1 MWRYLSNVEPPRK
14 KAKSGKNQS
23 AERFKQYD
31 KQTRQRKFQSAW
43 KKDDQGREQEWL
55 VFDDEME
62 SMFCSA
68 FRTFAKTDQDK
79 KGPFVVGTNKF
90 KLENI
95 KAHELS
101 KSHIF
106 FKNLLWQPK
115 QTCHWHTGRRVRAAT
130 HVSSTRKGDKTNE
143 ERACRGEALC
153 MCPIHSLWI
162 DVQVGWLTP
171 AVCSLY
177 LSLSVTITSLS
188 LSFFQSHTLL
198 SLSKNL
204 IYLKKRNEPWI
215 FKLVV

>member
-14 KAKSGKNQS
+14 KAKSGENQS

-43 KKDDQGREQEWL
+43 KKDDQGQEREWL

-68 FRTFAKTDQDK
+68 CRTFAQADQDK

-106 FKNLLWQPK
+106 FKLAL
-115 QTCHWHTGRRVRAAT
+115 T
-130 HVSSTRKGDKTNE
+130 VSIK
-143 ERACRGEALC
+143 
-153 MCPIHSLWI
+153 
-162 DVQVGWLTP
+162 
-171 AVCSLY
+171 
-177 LSLSVTITSLS
+177 
-188 LSFFQSHTLL
+188 F
-198 SLSKNL
+198 
-204 IYLKKRNEPWI
+204 
-215 FKLVV
+215 